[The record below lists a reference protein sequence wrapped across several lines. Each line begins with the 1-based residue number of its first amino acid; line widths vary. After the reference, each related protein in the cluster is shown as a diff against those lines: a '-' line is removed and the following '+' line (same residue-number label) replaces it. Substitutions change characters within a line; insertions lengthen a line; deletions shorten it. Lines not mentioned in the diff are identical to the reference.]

1 VSSSNEQDTSG
12 IGEQSEYD
20 WGVSSGKGM
29 FVSPAVTDV
38 GFSSNASSPHQT
50 DYAGKYV
57 GTDVKMSV
65 SGTGHMICESERRKS
80 GGNMYVE
87 SSTVAPFSSFS
98 GSGNGELLSK
108 QQQEAVVSSRHLF
121 EYNNGDERRVLPR
134 SNVTPKLC
142 TSSSNVG
149 LVAAVAERGAKRKH
163 SDALVVMETHPHDIH
178 SIEED
183 DEGKT

>member
-1 VSSSNEQDTSG
+1 M
-12 IGEQSEYD
+12 GEQSEYD
-20 WGVSSGKGM
+20 WAVSSGKAM
-29 FVSPAVTDV
+29 FVSPTVTEG

-50 DYAGKYV
+50 DYSGKYV
-57 GTDVKMSV
+57 GTDVMMSV
-65 SGTGHMICESERRKS
+65 TGAGHMICESERRKS

-87 SSTVAPFSSFS
+87 SSTVAAFSSFS

-108 QQQEAVVSSRHLF
+108 QQQEAVVSSRQLF
-121 EYNNGDERRVLPR
+121 EYSNDERRVVPR
-134 SNVTPKLC
+134 SSVTPKLC

-178 SIEED
+178 SMEED
-183 DEGKT
+183 DEGTTYC